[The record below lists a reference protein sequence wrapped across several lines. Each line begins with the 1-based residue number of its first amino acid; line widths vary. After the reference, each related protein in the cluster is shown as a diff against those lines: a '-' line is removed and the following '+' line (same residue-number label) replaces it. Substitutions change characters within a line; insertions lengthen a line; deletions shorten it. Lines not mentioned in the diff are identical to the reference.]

1 MQITMGLPEP
11 QEFSSL
17 PRLRLVQSGIQQAN
31 VNHGD
36 IKVRLPITPSILYKL
51 KEFWTPQQTNRGV
64 VMIWAAAVMC
74 FFGFFRA
81 GEITVPT
88 VASFDG
94 SKHLTWRDVA
104 IDSVECP
111 QTIKVH
117 LKKSKTDQLGK
128 GVDVYIGRTGDPLC
142 PVVAVRHYVS
152 MRGSDVW
159 LVAKYV

>member
-1 MQITMGLPEP
+1 VYLAAIRHMQITMGLPEP
-11 QEFSSL
+11 REFSSL
-17 PRLRLVQSGIQQAN
+17 PRLRLVQSGIQRAH

-36 IKVRLPITPSILYKL
+36 TKVRLPSTPSILYKL
-51 KEFWTPQQTNRGV
+51 KEFGTPHQTNRDV

-88 VASFDG
+88 AASFDG
-94 SKHLTWRDVA
+94 SKHLTWGDVA

-117 LKKSKTDQLGK
+117 LK
-128 GVDVYIGRTGDPLC
+128 DP
-142 PVVAVRHYVS
+142 
-152 MRGSDVW
+152 
-159 LVAKYV
+159 K